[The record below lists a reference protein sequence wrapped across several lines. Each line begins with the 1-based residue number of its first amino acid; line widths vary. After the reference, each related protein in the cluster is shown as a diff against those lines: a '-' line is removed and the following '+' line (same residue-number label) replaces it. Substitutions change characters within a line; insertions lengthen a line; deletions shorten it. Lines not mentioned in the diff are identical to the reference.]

1 MDDNRQKRPNEDPIL
16 TFHTRDYRQ
25 FIEEI
30 IEKSMVIKTLKQQ
43 TRYYF

>member
-16 TFHTRDYRQ
+16 NYRQ